1 MKARVGERARR
12 LLTLLLLAVTLIAGL
27 ELWIRTH
34 PWSRDALT
42 TPPQSLRMLDRN
54 GVLLRESVND
64 EGERSR
70 WVPLAEVSPAL
81 LQATLAAEDDRF
93 HSHSGVDPKSVA
105 RAVVQDLRARRIV
118 SGASTLTMQL
128 ARRLEPH
135 SRSALGKLKE
145 MIDARRIELTLSKNE
160 ILEQYVNRVPYGAGA
175 IGIEAAAQRYFG
187 KPATHLSLAE
197 AAMLAGLPKGPTGL
211 NPLKNPVGAK
221 ERQQYVLDR
230 LLITGR
236 AGAEDI
242 ERARREPLSFAS
254 LEAPSAMH
262 FTEWVRLSDNP
273 DPKTTLDAE
282 LQREVE
288 DMVSAHVATLSSQG
302 VTNTA
307 VVVLDN
313 ERCEV
318 LSMVGS
324 ADYWHPR
331 DGSVNGALAKRQPG
345 STLKPFTYALAYE
358 QGRSPASVAAD
369 VETRYGEVGGALFQP
384 QNFSRDFSGPV
395 LFHEA
400 LGRSLNVPAIRVA
413 ALFGTEELLST
424 LHRAGFASLDK
435 PASHYGLGLTLG
447 NGEVTLLELA
457 QGYAMFARG
466 GRSCTAT
473 SSRSPFVPSEVEGR
487 APRLAGSRPS
497 TSLGVNGAVFSPQ
510 TAYLVTSAL
519 SDEATRM
526 RAFGPGN
533 ALMLSFPVAVK
544 TGTSTNWRDNWAV
557 GYTQKYTVAVWAGD
571 FDNRPMDSLAGASG
585 AGPLFNRVMTRVALR
600 GGQPKPVAF
609 TAPPEVVEV
618 SVCAT
623 SGQRPTADCPER
635 RGLSLPKGQLP
646 AHECEH
652 HRQLRLDARNGLLAG
667 ASCPPQFVTQR
678 AFEVLPSQY
687 AQWQLE
693 HPRRAPPARYSPL
706 CPRTGPAAGAV
717 VITWPRQGEVFVI
730 EPGYSRRTQSVA
742 LTAEADLGQAEVRWL
757 MDGQQVAIAS
767 IAERPL
773 WALAPGRHSLEAEV
787 RGRRSA
793 AVTFEVR

>member
-1 MKARVGERARR
+1 MLV
-12 LLTLLLLAVTLIAGL
+12 LVTLIASV
-27 ELWIRTH
+27 ELWIRMH
-34 PWSRDALT
+34 PYPRESLAA
-42 TPPQSLRMLDRN
+42 PSQSLRILDRD
-54 GVLLRESVND
+54 GELLRESVND

-70 WVPLAEVSPAL
+70 WVPLSDVSPAL
-81 LQATLAAEDDRF
+81 LEATLAAEDDRF
-93 HSHSGVDPKSVA
+93 RQHSGVDAKSVA
-105 RAVVQDLRARRIV
+105 RAVLQDLRARHVV

-135 SRSALGKLKE
+135 SRSAVGKLKE
-145 MIDARRIELTLSKNE
+145 MIDARRLELTLSKDE

-187 KPATHLSLAE
+187 KPAAHLSLAE

-211 NPLKNPVGAK
+211 NPLKNPGAAK
-221 ERQQYVLDR
+221 DRQQYVLDR
-230 LLITGR
+230 LLATGR
-236 AGAEDI
+236 ANADDVT
-242 ERARREPLSFAS
+242 RARREPLAFAE
-254 LEAPSAMH
+254 LEPPSAMH
-262 FTEWVRLSDNP
+262 FTEWVRGQGATGTVR
-273 DPKTTLDAE
+273 TTLDAE

-288 DMVSAHVATLSSQG
+288 SMVSAHVATLSAQG

-324 ADYWHPR
+324 ANYWDPR
-331 DGSVNGALAKRQPG
+331 DGSVNGALARRQPG
-345 STLKPFTYALAYE
+345 STLKPFTYALAWE
-358 QGRSPASVAAD
+358 KGHSPASVAAD

-413 ALFGTEELLST
+413 ALFGAQELLTT
-424 LHRAGFASLDK
+424 LHQAGFVSLDQ

-447 NGEVTLLELA
+447 NGEVSLLELA

-473 SSRSPFVPSEVEGR
+473 S
-487 APRLAGSRPS
+487 RLDSKIDPHR
-497 TSLGVNGAVFSPQ
+497 VFSEQ
-510 TAYLVTSAL
+510 TAFLVTSSL

-544 TGTSTNWRDNWAV
+544 TGTSTNWRDNWTV

-571 FDNRPMDSLAGASG
+571 FENRPLDQLAGASG
-585 AGPLFNRVMTRVALR
+585 AGPLFNRVMTRLALR
-600 GGQPKPVAF
+600 EGQAKPTSVP
-609 TAPPEVVEV
+609 PPESVVETT
-618 SVCAT
+618 VCAT
-623 SGQRPTADCPER
+623 SGQRPGPDCPER
-635 RGLSLPKGQLP
+635 RRLFLPKDQLP
-646 AHECEH
+646 TKECEH
-652 HRQLRLDARNGLLAG
+652 HRQLKLDARNGLLAG
-667 ASCPPQFVTQR
+667 ASCPAQFVTQR

-687 AQWQLE
+687 AQWQAE
-693 HPRRAPPARYSPL
+693 HPRRAPPSRYSPL
-706 CPRTGPAAGAV
+706 CPRTGPAAGTV

-730 EPGYSRRTQSVA
+730 EPGYARQSQSLA
-742 LTAEADLGQAEVRWL
+742 LTAEADLAQAEVRWI
-757 MDGQQVAIAS
+757 MDGRDVATAS
-767 IAERPL
+767 ISERPL
-773 WALAPGRHSLEAEV
+773 WALAPGHHSLEAEV
-787 RGRRSA
+787 RGRRSPR
-793 AVTFEVR
+793 VNFEVR

>member
-1 MKARVGERARR
+1 M
-12 LLTLLLLAVTLIAGL
+12 
-27 ELWIRTH
+27 
-34 PWSRDALT
+34 
-42 TPPQSLRMLDRN
+42 
-54 GVLLRESVND
+54 
-64 EGERSR
+64 
-70 WVPLAEVSPAL
+70 
-81 LQATLAAEDDRF
+81 
-93 HSHSGVDPKSVA
+93 
-105 RAVVQDLRARRIV
+105 
-118 SGASTLTMQL
+118 
-128 ARRLEPH
+128 
-135 SRSALGKLKE
+135 
-145 MIDARRIELTLSKNE
+145 
-160 ILEQYVNRVPYGAGA
+160 
-175 IGIEAAAQRYFG
+175 
-187 KPATHLSLAE
+187 
-197 AAMLAGLPKGPTGL
+197 
-211 NPLKNPVGAK
+211 
-221 ERQQYVLDR
+221 
-230 LLITGR
+230 LITGR
-236 AGAEDI
+236 ADAEDI
-242 ERARREPLSFAS
+242 ARARREPLTFAS

-262 FTEWVRLSDNP
+262 FTEWVRLSPRP
-273 DPKTTLDAE
+273 DPQTTLDAE

-288 DMVSAHVATLSSQG
+288 DMVSAHVATLSAQG

-358 QGRSPASVAAD
+358 QGRSPAAVAAD

-413 ALFGTEELLST
+413 ALFGTEELLGT
-424 LHRAGFASLDK
+424 LHEAGFSSLDK

-466 GRSCTAT
+466 GRSCTAVG
-473 SSRSPFVPSEVEGR
+473 SQSPLDSARGER
-487 APRLAGSRPS
+487 
-497 TSLGVNGAVFSPQ
+497 AVFSPQ
-510 TAYLVTSAL
+510 TAFLITSAL

-571 FDNRPMDSLAGASG
+571 FENRPMDSLAGASG

-609 TAPPEVVEV
+609 AAPEDVVEV

-635 RGLSLPKGQLP
+635 RRLALPKGQLP
-646 AHECEH
+646 AHDCEH
-652 HRQLRLDARNGLLAG
+652 HQKLRLDARNGLLAG
-667 ASCPPQFVTQR
+667 ATCPSQFVTQR

-693 HPRRAPPARYSPL
+693 HPRRAPPAQYSPL

-742 LTAEADLGQAEVRWL
+742 LTAEADLAQAEVRWL
-757 MDGQQVAIAS
+757 MDGREVAIAS

>member
-1 MKARVGERARR
+1 MKNKAVRGYQV
-12 LLTLLLLAVTLIAGL
+12 LLVTLATVAAL

-34 PWSRDALT
+34 PWPALA
-42 TPPQSLRMLDRN
+42 PPSQSLRVLDRH
-54 GVLLRESVND
+54 GALLRESVND

-70 WVPLAEVSPAL
+70 WVPLVEVSPAL
-81 LQATLAAEDDRF
+81 IEATLAAEDNRF
-93 HSHSGVDPKSVA
+93 RDHNGIDAKSIL
-105 RAVVQDLRARRIV
+105 RAIVQDVKAGRVV

-135 SRSALGKLKE
+135 SRSVFGKLKE
-145 MIDARRIELTLSKNE
+145 MLDARRLEQALSKDE

-197 AAMLAGLPKGPTGL
+197 AALLAGLPKGPTGL
-211 NPLKNPVGAK
+211 NPLKNPDAAV
-221 ERQQYVLDR
+221 ERQHWVLDR

-236 AGAEDI
+236 ATADDV
-242 ERARREPLSFAS
+242 ERARREPLTFPP

-262 FTEWVRLSDNP
+262 FTQWVREQGVTGSVA
-273 DPKTTLDAE
+273 TTLDAE

-288 DMVSAHVATLSSQG
+288 GMVSAHVAALSAQG

-307 VVVLDN
+307 AVVLDN

-324 ADYWHPR
+324 ANYWDPR

-345 STLKPFTYALAYE
+345 STLKPFTYGLAFE
-358 QGRSPASVAAD
+358 QGHSPASVAAD

-395 LFHEA
+395 LFGEA

-413 ALFGTEELLST
+413 ALFGAKALLST
-424 LHRAGFASLDK
+424 LHSAGFASLDQ
-435 PASHYGLGLTLG
+435 PAEHYGLGLTLG

-473 SSRSPFVPSEVEGR
+473 
-487 APRLAGSRPS
+487 ARLDTTSAGEHQ
-497 TSLGVNGAVFSPQ
+497 VFSAQ
-510 TAYLVTSAL
+510 TAFLVTAAL

-557 GYTQKYTVAVWAGD
+557 GSTSKYTVAVWAGD
-571 FDNRPMDSLAGASG
+571 FENRPLDQLAGASG

-600 GGQPKPVAF
+600 GGQPRPVAV
-609 TAPPEVVEV
+609 APPESVVEAT
-618 SVCAT
+618 VCAT
-623 SGQRPTADCPER
+623 SGQRPTASCPER
-635 RGLSLPKGQLP
+635 RHLFLLKEQLP
-646 AHECEH
+646 TRDCEH
-652 HRQLRLDARNGLLAG
+652 HQRLRLDSRNGLLAG
-667 ASCPPQFVTQR
+667 ATCPAQFVVER
-678 AFEVLPSQY
+678 AFEVLPAQY
-687 AQWQLE
+687 TQWQAE
-693 HPRRAPPARYSPL
+693 HPRRAPPTRYSAL
-706 CPRTGPAAGAV
+706 CPRNGPAAGAV

-730 EPGYSRRTQSVA
+730 EPGYTRTSQSLA
-742 LTAEADLGQAEVRWL
+742 LAAEADLAHAEVRWL
-757 MDGQQVAIAS
+757 MDGREVAQAS
-767 IAERPL
+767 ITARPL
-773 WALAPGRHSLEAEV
+773 WALAPGRHTLEAEV

-793 AVTFEVR
+793 PVSFEVR